1 MRPMTGATPRRR
13 YRVPARI
20 AAWIGRRQ
28 QDLSDRVHAAADDR
42 ARRHGCE
49 ITKST
54 GRFGFGARS
63 YHDPRFR
70 RPAPALSPARS
81 AQSAPSSAP
90 GHGAPGTRPD
100 QTPGPKHASAT
111 FRTEPSR

>member
-13 YRVPARI
+13 YRVRARI
-20 AAWIGRRQ
+20 AAWIAQRQ

-42 ARRHGCE
+42 ARRHGWQ
-49 ITKST
+49 ITNST
-54 GRFGFGARS
+54 GRFGLGARS

-81 AQSAPSSAP
+81 AQPAPSSAP
-90 GHGAPGTRPD
+90 GHRPPGTRPD
-100 QTPGPKHASAT
+100 QAPGPKQASAT

>member
-13 YRVPARI
+13 YSVRARI
-20 AAWIGRRQ
+20 AAWVARRQ
-28 QDLSDRVHAAADDR
+28 QDLSDLVHAAADDR
-42 ARRHGCE
+42 ARRHGWE
-49 ITKST
+49 ITNGT

-63 YHDPRFR
+63 YHDPRFT
-70 RPAPALSPARS
+70 RPAPALFPARS

-90 GHGAPGTRPD
+90 GYRAPGTRPT
-100 QTPGPKHASAT
+100 QKPGPEHASAT